1 MKKHFHSYFELVIV
15 LILSVLLVA
24 CNKERKDRQTHKMS
38 VWATYGQHAVG
49 VGSGVGVEDGFS
61 GGLESKAL
69 AIDGGGALNAYWQ
82 TTDNVYVYN
91 NTWTSLYG
99 GSLKPQTEAL
109 ATQLKGSITGSVVVG
124 DHLKLL
130 YPRSTWSYTGQKGTL
145 EGLAADYDY
154 ATAEVE
160 ITAVGS
166 SITATSAVFAN
177 EQAVVKFTLLKDD
190 GSALNVTSLK
200 ISDLQGKLIQSI
212 SAGERSFGDVEIDI
226 EGAGSNVI
234 YASLKGV
241 DNSYLKLTAT
251 GSDGKLYTYCKDGAT
266 FEKGKYY
273 AVTVKM
279 QCLSNPLSLQ
289 AIAAGTITF
298 DNKAAGAV
306 YYKVNGGAEMTIAAG
321 ASAGIAV
328 AADDVVSFWGNNATY
343 AGGGSSPY
351 SKISCTSNC
360 YVYGNIMSLISKEG
374 FSTLTSLTGTDNF
387 RGLFYNNT
395 RIYSH
400 PSKKLLLPATTIGN
414 YAYSNMFYKC
424 THLTV
429 APDLPAMSIGE
440 FCYADMFSK
449 CSGLTKAPTIAAKVT
464 APYCFQRMFMDCT
477 ALTDGGVI
485 RAETLAEF
493 CCSDMYAGCTALV
506 NAPVL
511 GATTLNVNCYEYMFS
526 GCSNL
531 VNAPVLPAETLEVK
545 CYMNMFDGC
554 SSLNYVKCLAKD
566 ISATQCTY
574 QWLSGVS
581 GSGTFVTPAATGW
594 STGDSG
600 IPSGWSRVAE

>member
-1 MKKHFHSYFELVIV
+1 MTKFLKVYFGLVSV
-15 LILSVLLVA
+15 LIFSVLLVS

-49 VGSGVGVEDGFS
+49 IGSGVGVD

-99 GSLKPQTEAL
+99 GSLRPQSEAL
-109 ATQLKGSITGSVVVG
+109 ATQLKGSITGGVVVG

-130 YPRSTWSYTGQKGTL
+130 YPRSTWSYTGQKGTI

-160 ITAVGS
+160 VTAVGS
-166 SITATSAVFAN
+166 SISATSATFTN

-190 GSALNVTSLK
+190 DTPLSVTSLK

-212 SAGERSFGDVEIDI
+212 SAGERTFGDVEVDI
-226 EGAGSNVI
+226 EGAGSSVV

-279 QCLSNPLSLQ
+279 QCLSNPLSLK

-321 ASAGIAV
+321 TSAGIAV
-328 AADDVVSFWGNNATY
+328 AADDVVSFFGNNTTY
-343 AGGGSSPY
+343 AAGGGGDY

-360 YVYGNIMSLISKEG
+360 YVYGNIMSLISKDG

-387 RGLFYNNT
+387 RRLFYNNT
-395 RIYSH
+395 KLYSH

-414 YAYSNMFYKC
+414 YAYSGMFYKC

-429 APDLPAMSIGE
+429 APDLPAMTIGE

-464 APYCFQRMFMDCT
+464 AQYCFQRMFNECT

-493 CCSDMYAGCTALV
+493 CCSDMYNGCTALV
-506 NAPVL
+506 TAPVL
-511 GATTLNVNCYEYMFS
+511 SASTLNANCYEYMFS
-526 GCSNL
+526 GCTNL
-531 VNAPVLPAETLEVK
+531 VNAPVLPAETLAVK
-545 CYMNMFDGC
+545 CYMSMFKNC
-554 SSLNYVKCLAKD
+554 SSLNYVKCLAKN
-566 ISATQCTY
+566 ISALECTLE
-574 QWLSGVS
+574 WMEGVA
-581 GSGTFVTPAATGW
+581 GSGTFVTPSTTGW
-594 STGDSG
+594 GTGVSG
-600 IPSGWSRVAE
+600 IPSGWTKVNAE

>member
-1 MKKHFHSYFELVIV
+1 MTKILKVYFGLVSV
-15 LILSVLLVA
+15 LILSVLLVS

-49 VGSGVGVEDGFS
+49 IGSGVGID

-99 GSLKPQTEAL
+99 GSLKPQSEAL
-109 ATQLKGSITGSVVVG
+109 ATQLKGSITGGVVVG

-160 ITAVGS
+160 VTAVGS
-166 SITATSAVFAN
+166 SISATSASFAN
-177 EQAVVKFTLLKDD
+177 EQAVVKFTLQKED
-190 GSALNVTSLK
+190 GSALSVTSLK

-226 EGAGSNVI
+226 EGAGSSVV

-241 DNSYLKLTAT
+241 ENSYLKLTAT
-251 GSDGKLYTYCKDGAT
+251 GSDGKHYTYCKDGAT

-298 DNKAAGAV
+298 DNKATGAV

-321 ASAGIAV
+321 ASADIAM
-328 AADDVVSFWGNNATY
+328 AANDVVSFFGNNATY
-343 AGGGSSPY
+343 AEGGGVY

-360 YVYGNIMSLISKEG
+360 YVYGNIMSLISKGG
-374 FSTLTSLTGTDNF
+374 FETAVTLTGTDNF
-387 RGLFYNNT
+387 RGLFYNNKK
-395 RIYSH
+395 IYSH

-414 YAYSNMFYKC
+414 YAYSSMFYNC

-429 APDLPAMSIGE
+429 APDLPAMTIGE
-440 FCYADMFSK
+440 FCYADMFSS

-464 APYCFQRMFMDCT
+464 AQYCFQRMYVDCT
-477 ALTDGGVI
+477 SLTDGGVI

-493 CCSDMYAGCTALV
+493 CCSDMYTGCTALV
-506 NAPVL
+506 NAPAL
-511 GATTLNVNCYEYMFS
+511 PATTLNANCYEFMFS

-531 VNAPVLPAETLEVK
+531 VNAPVLPAETLAVK

-554 SSLNYVKCLAKD
+554 SSLNYVKCLAKN
-566 ISATQCTY
+566 ISALDCTLE
-574 QWLSGVS
+574 WMEGVA
-581 GSGTFVTPAATGW
+581 GSGTFVTPSTTGW
-594 STGDSG
+594 GTGVSG
-600 IPSGWSRVAE
+600 IPSGWTKVNAE

>member
-1 MKKHFHSYFELVIV
+1 MTKFLKVYFGLVSV
-15 LILSVLLVA
+15 LILSVLLVS

-49 VGSGVGVEDGFS
+49 IGSGVGID

-99 GSLKPQTEAL
+99 GSLKPQSEAL
-109 ATQLKGSITGSVVVG
+109 ATQLKGSITGGVVVG

-160 ITAVGS
+160 VTAVGS
-166 SITATSAVFAN
+166 SISATSATFAN
-177 EQAVVKFTLLKDD
+177 EQAVVKFTLQKED
-190 GSALNVTSLK
+190 GSALSVTSLK

-226 EGAGSNVI
+226 EGAGSSVV

-241 DNSYLKLTAT
+241 ENSYLKLTAT
-251 GSDGKLYTYCKDGAT
+251 GSDGKHYTYCKDGAT

-306 YYKVNGGAEMTIAAG
+306 YYKVNGGSEVAIAAG
-321 ASAGIAV
+321 ASADIAV
-328 AADDVVSFWGNNATY
+328 AENDVVSFFGNNATY
-343 AGGGSSPY
+343 AGTGSNPHSQ
-351 SKISCTSNC
+351 ITCSNDC
-360 YVYGNIMSLISKEG
+360 YVYGNIMSLISKGG
-374 FSTLTSLTGTDNF
+374 FETAVTLTGTDNF
-387 RGLFYNNT
+387 RELFYNNT
-395 RIYSH
+395 RLYSH

-414 YAYSNMFYKC
+414 YAYSGMFKKC
-424 THLTV
+424 SHLTV
-429 APDLPAMSIGE
+429 APDLPAMTIGE
-440 FCYADMFSK
+440 FCYLEMFSNCTNLQK
-449 CSGLTKAPTIAAKVT
+449 VPTLPAKVT
-464 APYCFQRMFMDCT
+464 LPFSYQKMFVKCK
-477 ALTDGGVI
+477 ALTSGGVI
-485 RAETLAEF
+485 SAETLGEG
-493 CCSDMYAGCTALV
+493 CCSEMYSGCTALV
-506 NAPVL
+506 NAPAL
-511 GATTLNVNCYEYMFS
+511 PATTLNANCYEYMFY

-531 VNAPVLPAETLEVK
+531 VNAPVLPAETLAVK
-545 CYMNMFDGC
+545 CYMSMFKDC
-554 SSLNYVKCLAKD
+554 SSLNYVKCLAKN
-566 ISATQCTY
+566 ISALECTLE
-574 QWLSGVS
+574 WMEGVA
-581 GSGTFVTPAATGW
+581 GSGTFVTPSTTGW
-594 STGDSG
+594 STGVSG
-600 IPSGWSRVAE
+600 IPGGWTKVNAE